1 MKRAALAAIIVS
13 SAMVTG
19 CVSSVTHEQTVSELN
34 RTRMA
39 LESLKKQAATDTDG
53 LNQQL
58 EATQQEL
65 ADAKQALDTES
76 SKGLESE
83 SAKGGVTAA
92 QGQIMVT
99 VLESVLFDSGH
110 DQISPDGLA
119 ILKRVS
125 EMLKDVKDGQ
135 IRIEGHTDNV
145 PVGEGLSGKF
155 PTNWELSAAR
165 AASVVRY
172 LIEESG
178 VDRSLLSAAGFADTK
193 PVASNDSEEGRKA
206 NRRIEITMQP
216 NLPIKVAGD

>member
-83 SAKGGVTAA
+83 SAKG
-92 QGQIMVT
+92 
-99 VLESVLFDSGH
+99 E
-110 DQISPDGLA
+110 
-119 ILKRVS
+119 
-125 EMLKDVKDGQ
+125 
-135 IRIEGHTDNV
+135 
-145 PVGEGLSGKF
+145 
-155 PTNWELSAAR
+155 
-165 AASVVRY
+165 
-172 LIEESG
+172 
-178 VDRSLLSAAGFADTK
+178 
-193 PVASNDSEEGRKA
+193 
-206 NRRIEITMQP
+206 
-216 NLPIKVAGD
+216 